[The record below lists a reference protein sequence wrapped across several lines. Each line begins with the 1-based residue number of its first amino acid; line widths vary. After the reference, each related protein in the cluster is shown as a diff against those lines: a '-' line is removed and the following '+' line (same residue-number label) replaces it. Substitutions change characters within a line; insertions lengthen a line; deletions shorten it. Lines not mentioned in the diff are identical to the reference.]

1 MSSSSACG
9 PAPAVHSVGL
19 IGLGIMGGRMARALI
34 EAGHRVCGHDPLA
47 ARRQALRR
55 AGGQALAGNA
65 EVARQAEVLVSSL
78 PTSAALREVVE
89 ALGQVPPPVAGQLF
103 IETSTLPLADKMW
116 AAQALRRQGRTMVD
130 GPISGTATPTPQ
142 EVWIMYLSGTVA
154 ACRRAAPVVRA
165 FTLQAP
171 RVGALGAG
179 TRLKFAAN
187 HLVAIYNVAYA
198 EMVTLCRCMG
208 LDPAVALEH
217 MGHSPYI
224 GTGAMRLRM
233 PLMIERR
240 YEPATMKIDL
250 WQKDMRVIG
259 DQARAVGCPTPLFDA
274 CAAIY
279 TAAAEGG
286 LGELDTAAAAE
297 VLAMQAGEAHQTGQT
312 RQQGQQGQQ
321 ARPGARPPRPV
332 RLRPAATRV

>member
-1 MSSSSACG
+1 MS
-9 PAPAVHSVGL
+9 PAVRAGAARPLHGVGL
-19 IGLGIMGGRMARALI
+19 VGLGIMGGRMAQALI

-55 AGGQALAGNA
+55 AGGQPMPSNA
-65 EVARQAEVLVSSL
+65 EVAGQAEVLICSL
-78 PTSAALREVVE
+78 PTAAALRQVVE

-103 IETSTLPLADKMW
+103 IETSTLALEDKMW

-130 GPISGTATPTPQ
+130 APISGTATARPQ

-154 ACRRAAPVVRA
+154 ACRRAAPVVGA

-179 TRLKFAAN
+179 TKLKFAAN

-198 EMVTLCRCMG
+198 EMVTFCRRMG

-224 GTGAMRLRM
+224 GTGAMRLRV
-233 PLMIERR
+233 PFMIERR

-250 WQKDMRVIG
+250 WQKDMQVIG
-259 DQARAVGCPTPLFDA
+259 EQARAVGCPTPLLDA

-279 TAAAEGG
+279 AAAAAQG

-297 VLAMQAGEAHQTGQT
+297 VLA
-312 RQQGQQGQQ
+312 
-321 ARPGARPPRPV
+321 
-332 RLRPAATRV
+332 LLAAEGR